1 MIAMRYLA
9 SAMLFAAL
17 PHPALAQSERES
29 VTIDALATIDAPAPV
44 LSISSSSN
52 LSFGKVSLPGT
63 GIGYCRYRIG
73 PLGQMSSVTDGQPS
87 SGTACA
93 FQDSGQAAGQV
104 AIQCQA
110 GETVSFSYD
119 IASPLQNQ
127 QIGFQIT
134 SADIGFREAE
144 PAAPSSLCSGGTALL
159 DVGGE
164 LTISSGAVAQDNA
177 VVGRVTLDVFYG
189 SPQCNDCQ

>member
-1 MIAMRYLA
+1 MAYFRHVA
-9 SAMLFAAL
+9 SAMLFASIS
-17 PHPALAQSERES
+17 HPALAQSERES

-73 PLGQMSSVTDGQPS
+73 PLGEMSSVTDGQPS
-87 SGTACA
+87 SGTTCA
-93 FQDSGQAAGQV
+93 FQDSGQAAGRV

-110 GETVSFSYD
+110 GETVSFSYE
-119 IASPLQNQ
+119 ISSPLQNQ

-144 PAAPSSLCSGGTALL
+144 PAAPSSLCSGGSALL

-189 SPQCNDCQ
+189 SPQCNCD